1 MKIRIVEDKNFEN
14 TRYFVQVRRLFF
26 FWVNIADFLPVN
38 VFIYNPVFKRSYNDI
53 EEAKCGVEALKRY
66 LAKER
71 DRKAFK
77 REKAVVSTT
86 DL

>member
-38 VFIYNPVFKRSYNDI
+38 VYIYNHVFKRSYNDLDD
-53 EEAKCGVEALKRY
+53 ANLGVEALKRY

-77 REKAVVSTT
+77 RERAVVGTM